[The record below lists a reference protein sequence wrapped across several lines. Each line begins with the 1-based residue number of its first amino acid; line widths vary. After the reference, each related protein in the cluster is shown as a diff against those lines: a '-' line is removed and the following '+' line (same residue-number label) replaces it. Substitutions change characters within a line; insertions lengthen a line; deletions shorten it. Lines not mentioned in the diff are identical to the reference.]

1 LDDDSEHAGESAS
14 LARFWKPRH
23 WPVWCLWLWMRLNAL
38 LPLGLSL
45 AIHRLVG
52 KALYRLLPKLRRV
65 VHRNLEICFPDLDT
79 AAVEAL
85 AKRHFEAL
93 GMSIAECAA
102 GWFGP
107 ERPGRFDVLGVEHV
121 RAAAAL
127 GRGVILFTGHFTP
140 LEIMGHSFSGL
151 GPRFAAMASHR
162 SSPLLEEIQMRGRMK
177 MADEMISSASV
188 RSLLRSLK
196 KGLVIWYAPDL
207 AYPDGVLLPFFNV
220 PAMTNT
226 ATSKIA
232 RVSGATVLPFSYR
245 RLEHGARYEVRFY
258 PPLDGFPSDDPVE
271 DTRRLIP
278 YLEQFIRLSPEQYH
292 WIQKRFRWRPPELPD
307 LYAKPPRS

>member
-1 LDDDSEHAGESAS
+1 MDDDSEHAGESAS

-23 WPVWCLWLWMRLNAL
+23 WPVWCLWLWMRLNAA
-38 LPLGLSL
+38 LPLRLSL
-45 AIHRLVG
+45 AIHRVVG
-52 KALYRLLPKLRRV
+52 KALYRLAPKMRRL
-65 VHRNLEICFPDLDT
+65 VHRNLEICFPELDA

-107 ERPGRFDVLGVEHV
+107 ERPGRFDILGIEHLN
-121 RAAAAL
+121 AAVAL
-127 GRGVILFTGHFTP
+127 GRGVIAYTGHFTT
-140 LEIMGHSFSGL
+140 LEIMGQSFRGL
-151 GPRFAAMASHR
+151 APRFAAMASHR
-162 SSPLLEEIQMRGRMK
+162 SSPLLEEIQTRGRMR

-188 RSLLRSLK
+188 RSLLKALK
-196 KGLVIWYAPDL
+196 KGSVIWYAPDL
-207 AYPDGVLLPFFNV
+207 AYRDGVLVPFFNV

-232 RVSGATVLPFSYR
+232 RMSGATVLPFSYR
-245 RLEHGARYEVRFY
+245 RLERGARYEVHFF
-258 PPLDGFPSDDPVE
+258 PPLAGFPSDDPVE
-271 DTRRLIP
+271 DTRRLIT
-278 YLEQFIRLSPEQYH
+278 YLEQFIRVCPEQYD

-307 LYAKPPRS
+307 LYARPSRS